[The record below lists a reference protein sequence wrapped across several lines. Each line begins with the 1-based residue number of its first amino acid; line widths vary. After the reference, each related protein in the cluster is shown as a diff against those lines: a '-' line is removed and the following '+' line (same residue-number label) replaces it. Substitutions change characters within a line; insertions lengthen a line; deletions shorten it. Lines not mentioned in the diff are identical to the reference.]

1 MSSVGQ
7 SLAVLVMAVGSP
19 LGQSIYK
26 ALRISGLP
34 LRLFRA
40 DISDAAAGFHID
52 DAATNL
58 VLPPVADERYATA
71 LRACIR
77 THGIQ
82 AVFPVITPEH
92 TFFEREREA
101 FESEGVRIVSPSAGV
116 YQLCNDKWRS
126 MMRLKERGILA
137 PDTWLCE
144 GPRQA
149 GFAGMTFPV
158 IVKPRFGASSANVFL
173 VKTLSEL
180 NGLLAAF
187 PQYEFVAQ
195 QYLSSE
201 AEYTVGVYLSRDG
214 SYRDTCVIRRELK
227 FGLSY
232 RGQVIRD
239 EHISAY
245 CVEVCQALGLHHS
258 GNVQLRMLDG
268 RPCAFEV
275 NPRLSSTTSVRA
287 HFGFNE
293 PEMILREEFDMPPS
307 SVRPRTTGRFV
318 RYWQESYLPDA

>member
-1 MSSVGQ
+1 MSSTVH

-26 ALRISGLP
+26 ALRMSGLS

-40 DISDAAAGFHID
+40 DISETAAGFHMD
-52 DAATNL
+52 DAATNV
-58 VLPPVADERYATA
+58 VLPPVADTRYSAA
-71 LRACIR
+71 LRACVR

-92 TFFEREREA
+92 AFFEREREMY
-101 FESEGVRIVSPSAGV
+101 ESQGVRIISPASGV
-116 YQLCNDKWRS
+116 YQLCNDKWGS
-126 MMRLKERGILA
+126 MMRLRERGLLV

-144 GPRQA
+144 GPTRTA
-149 GFAGMTFPV
+149 VAGMTFPV
-158 IVKPRFGASSANVFL
+158 IVKPRSGASSANVFL
-173 VKTLSEL
+173 IRSLSEL

-187 PQYEFVAQ
+187 PTQEFVAQ
-195 QYLSSE
+195 QYLPSE
-201 AEYTVGVYLSRDG
+201 PEYTVGVYLSRDG
-214 SYRDTCVIRRELK
+214 GYADTCVIRRELK

-232 RGQVIRD
+232 RGQVVRD
-239 EHISAY
+239 ETISTY
-245 CVEVCQALGLHHS
+245 SVDVCRALGLHHS

-293 PEMILREEFDMPPS
+293 PEMILRELFGLPA
-307 SVRPRTTGRFV
+307 VAPRKSTGRFM

>member
-1 MSSVGQ
+1 MSAVGDPI
-7 SLAVLVMAVGSP
+7 SVLVMAVGSP

-52 DAATNL
+52 DAATNI
-58 VLPPVADERYATA
+58 VLPPVADERYAAA
-71 LRACIR
+71 LRACVR

-82 AVFPVITPEH
+82 AVFPVISPEH
-92 TFFEREREA
+92 TFLERERAAYEG
-101 FESEGVRIVSPSAGV
+101 EGVRIVSPQAGV

-126 MMRLKERGILA
+126 MIRLRECGILA

-144 GPRQA
+144 GPRDA
-149 GFAGMTFPV
+149 GFAEMTFPV

-173 VKTLSEL
+173 VKSLLEL

-187 PQYEFVAQ
+187 PRHEFVAQ

-201 AEYTVGVYLSRDG
+201 TEYTVGVYLSRDG
-214 SYRDTCVIRRELK
+214 ADADTCVIRRELK

-232 RGQVIRD
+232 RGEVIRD
-239 EHISAY
+239 AGISDY
-245 CVEVCQALGLHHS
+245 CVRVCRALGLCHS
-258 GNVQLRMLDG
+258 SNVQLRMLDG
-268 RPCAFEV
+268 EPCAFEI

-293 PEMILREEFDMPPS
+293 PEMILRELFGLPA
-307 SVRPRTTGRFV
+307 VAPRKSTGRFV